1 MFCLKARERCWRIGQ
16 NRQVTIYRLLTAG
29 TVEEKIYHRQIFKQY
44 LTNRVLK
51 DPKQRRFFKTNDM
64 HELFT
69 LGSDSNK
76 TESSAIFAGTDS
88 EVKVNPKAKRLK
100 ASCDQNPKSCLT
112 PKSQLPPQKVEELR
126 MRAKMISKMIAEKF
140 SNKNNKISQNS
151 NEESPTLDTEE
162 SNSKSPENV
171 GPNSEKSRKERKQ
184 KHVKSGTKFEGKR
197 IKYLVKQDNYRE
209 TLTDKQKNS
218 EDEYILKKLFKKS
231 KVHSAL
237 QHDVI
242 ECTTSPDFALA
253 EKEAETVA
261 KQAINALKR
270 SRELCLSGQ
279 SGVNAWSGL
288 KSISANNMKFG
299 QKRKLNTL
307 SENDP
312 SSRSLMNDI
321 KSRNKFESE
330 AESDSEQNN
339 REVKSFGL
347 NSECEALLADIR
359 NYIAFQSKTNGEATT
374 QELLEAFKSKLPP
387 HQSAVFKSLLY
398 QLCDFYRNSDKVG
411 VWKLKS
417 DFR

>member
-51 DPKQRRFFKTNDM
+51 DPKQRRFFKTNDL

-100 ASCDQNPKSCLT
+100 VSSCDQNPKSCLT

-140 SNKNNKISQNS
+140 SNNKINESQNS
-151 NEESPTLDTEE
+151 NEET
-162 SNSKSPENV
+162 NSKSPENV
-171 GPNSEKSRKERKQ
+171 GSNPERSRKERKQ

-261 KQAINALKR
+261 KQAISALKR

-288 KSISANNMKFG
+288 RSISNNTKFG
-299 QKRKLNTL
+299 QKRKLNT
-307 SENDP
+307 SQNDP

-321 KSRNKFESE
+321 KSRNKYES
-330 AESDSEQNN
+330 ESDSEQNN
-339 REVKSFGL
+339 NEVTSFGL
-347 NSECEALLADIR
+347 NSECETLLADIR